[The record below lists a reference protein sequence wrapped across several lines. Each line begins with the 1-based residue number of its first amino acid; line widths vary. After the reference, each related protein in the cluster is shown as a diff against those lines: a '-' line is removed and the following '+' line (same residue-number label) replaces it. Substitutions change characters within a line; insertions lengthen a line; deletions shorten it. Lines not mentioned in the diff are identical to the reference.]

1 MENYQLQNGEKKFIL
16 SSLVLHLN
24 ALDVGTFAV
33 LILRKD

>member
-1 MENYQLQNGEKKFIL
+1 MENYQSQNGQTKFIL
-16 SSLVLHLN
+16 SSLVWHLN